1 MDVAIVEGSALGIVS
16 WWNALV
22 LVIGAAAGI
31 AIYVLFLR
39 PKSVTAEPPGGLP
52 LPNHGP
58 ADQYHAKDLLVIHQ
72 LRRDKRIPV
81 VHPVSIGAPDGT
93 YSATSRDISAGGM
106 SMTTNANLKVA
117 QPVQVSFSLPEQHI
131 TVPAVVWW
139 RKGNVIGVR
148 FDVTD
153 ERRLWISKWVEEQ
166 AVEPAT

>member
-1 MDVAIVEGSALGIVS
+1 MNAGFVEASALGIFS
-16 WWNALV
+16 WWNV
-22 LVIGAAAGI
+22 LLLAIGAVAGI
-31 AIYVLFLR
+31 AIYMFFLR
-39 PKSVTAEPPGGLP
+39 PEPATDSQPALP
-52 LPNHGP
+52 HPSHGSG
-58 ADQYHAKDLLVIHQ
+58 DQYQAKDLLVIHQ

-93 YSATSRDISAGGM
+93 YTATSRDISAGGM

-117 QPVQVSFSLPEQHI
+117 QPIQLSFSLPEQHI

>member
-1 MDVAIVEGSALGIVS
+1 MNVGFAEGSALIGIVS
-16 WWNALV
+16 WWNVLL

-31 AIYVLFLR
+31 AIYVFLLHSR
-39 PKSVTAEPPGGLP
+39 ARAESSSASAH
-52 LPNHGP
+52 PNHSG
-58 ADQYHAKDLLVIHQ
+58 DQYQAKDLLVIHQ
-72 LRRDKRIPV
+72 LRRDKRIPA

-93 YSATSRDISAGGM
+93 YTATSRDISAGGM

-117 QPVQVSFSLPEQHI
+117 QPVQVSFSLPEKHI

-166 AVEPAT
+166 AAEPAT